1 MSLAEHRTPPTAED
15 AAALDRALQRL
26 PLFPLPDV
34 VLLPHAL
41 LGLHVFEERYRALVR
56 DILTGAR
63 LLAVGLLAS
72 EARQTDDRPPVRS
85 IVGVGEVVMAHE
97 LPDGRFNLVLRG
109 RARVHIDEE
118 LDSDRP
124 YRLVAATA
132 LPDFEIADPGEI
144 ADADQV
150 LRALIGRLADSIP
163 DGGELLQ
170 VVAAQETPAELVDGV
185 AAALIADAGLRQRLL
200 ETRDLGQR
208 LERVCAE
215 VVAMTARLGTPR
227 GAN

>member
-1 MSLAEHRTPPTAED
+1 MAEHRTPPTAED
-15 AAALDRALQRL
+15 AATLDRALQRL

-63 LLAVGLLAS
+63 LLAVGLFAS
-72 EARQTDDRPPVRS
+72 EARQTDARPPVRS

>member
-1 MSLAEHRTPPTAED
+1 LAEPRTPPTAED
-15 AAALDRALQRL
+15 AAALDQALQRM

-63 LLAVGLLAS
+63 LLAVGLFAAD
-72 EARQTDDRPPVRS
+72 ARETDARPPVRP

-97 LPDGRFNLVLRG
+97 LPDGRFNLVVRG

-118 LDSDRP
+118 LASDRP

-132 LPDFEIADPGEI
+132 LPDFEIADAAEI

-163 DGGELLQ
+163 DGSELLQ

-200 ETRDLGQR
+200 ETRDLSKR
-208 LERVCAE
+208 LERVSAE
-215 VVAMTARLGTPR
+215 VVAMTSRLGSPGTT
-227 GAN
+227 N

>member
-1 MSLAEHRTPPTAED
+1 MADTS
-15 AAALDRALQRL
+15 AAGTSPIDPELLDRALRRL

-56 DILTGAR
+56 DVLTGAR
-63 LLAVGLLAS
+63 LLAVGLFAAD
-72 EARQTDDRPPVRS
+72 ARESDNPPRVRP

-118 LDSDRP
+118 LASDRP

-132 LPDFEIADPGEI
+132 LPDFEIADAAEI

-185 AAALIADAGLRQRLL
+185 AAALIADPGLRQRLL

-208 LERVCAE
+208 LERVSAE
-215 VVAMTARLGTPR
+215 VVAMTSRLGAPR
-227 GAN
+227 SAN

>member
-1 MSLAEHRTPPTAED
+1 LADTSAAGGTPFDAE
-15 AAALDRALQRL
+15 ALERALQRL

-56 DILTGAR
+56 DVLTGSR
-63 LLAVGLLAS
+63 LLAVGLFAAG
-72 EARQTDDRPPVRS
+72 ARESDDPPQVRP

-109 RARVHIDEE
+109 RARAHIDEE
-118 LDSDRP
+118 LASDRP

-132 LPDFEIADPGEI
+132 LPDFAIADAAEI

-150 LRALIGRLADSIP
+150 LRSLIGRLADSIP

-170 VVAAQETPAELVDGV
+170 VVAAQETAAELVDGV
-185 AAALIADAGLRQRLL
+185 AAALIADPGLRQRLL

-208 LERVCAE
+208 LERVSAE
-215 VVAMTARLGTPR
+215 VVAMTSRLGTPR
-227 GAN
+227 SAN